1 MALGRARARRLL
13 PDVALVLLAI
23 VTGVLVVSALRS
35 NSPPPVAVSPAAMSP
50 TTPFPSS
57 EPPSAS
63 SRPAPPPTSPSR
75 STPRSVVPPASGAAF
90 TLGVSPVDA
99 EQPAVGTATLTVSA
113 IGDSLLG
120 QTVAPGASYPGFVS
134 HAAASLRWQL
144 QVHGAAG
151 GGYVADRAGSGTYA
165 DRVARVVAERPAVV
179 VLVGSVNDAGQ
190 PGLRVAVADVLAR
203 VKAGLPA
210 AKIVVI
216 GPLARIPASAEVL
229 AVRNTLRMEA
239 GRVRA
244 VFVDPIGEAWLSR
257 ADQLLDAVHPT
268 VARQRELGELLVADL
283 RRARIVG

>member
-1 MALGRARARRLL
+1 MALGRVRARRLL

-23 VTGVLVVSALRS
+23 VTGVLVVSTLRPE
-35 NSPPPVAVSPAAMSP
+35 SPPPAAISPATVPPASP
-50 TTPFPSS
+50 PVPTPT
-57 EPPSAS
+57 PP
-63 SRPAPPPTSPSR
+63 SRPAS
-75 STPRSVVPPASGAAF
+75 RSVVPPPSRAAF

-99 EQPAVGTATLTVSA
+99 EQPAVGTATLAVSA

-120 QTVAPGASYPGFVS
+120 QPVAPGASYPGFVS

-144 QVHGAAG
+144 QVHGTAG

-179 VLVGSVNDAGQ
+179 VLVGSVNDAGR
-190 PGLRVAVADVLAR
+190 PGLREAVAGVLAR

-216 GPLARIPASAEVL
+216 GPLARVPASAEVL
-229 AVRNTLRMEA
+229 AVRNTLRGEA
-239 GRVRA
+239 GRARA
-244 VFVDPIGEAWLSR
+244 VFVDPIAEGWLTR

-268 VARQRELGELLVADL
+268 VARQRELGGLLVADL
-283 RRARIVG
+283 RRARIIG